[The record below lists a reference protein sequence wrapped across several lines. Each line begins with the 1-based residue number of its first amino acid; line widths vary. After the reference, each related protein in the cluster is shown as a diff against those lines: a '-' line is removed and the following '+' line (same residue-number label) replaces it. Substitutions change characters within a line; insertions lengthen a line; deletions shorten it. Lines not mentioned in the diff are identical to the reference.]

1 MIFLIFSFLCSFG
14 LAIAGSL
21 TFWPING
28 HWYNFYIPIVLFIAG
43 FIGSIVFMWIVIDI
57 IGSITCRRN
66 KVYSKVYK
74 LNRWILNNGMAYIR
88 RLALITCKVS
98 NKEKLPRR
106 GSYLLVCNHRSNFD
120 NFLISE
126 KLAMHSNLAFVAKK
140 GNFKIP
146 LATFHL
152 HKVLYLPIDRED
164 LMQSLQT
171 MKLAAERIENNV
183 TSYAIFPE
191 GTRSKDG
198 KLGPFHEGVFN
209 VAIKAKCPVV
219 VCTIKGTESVKKRWP
234 RITKTHINICQ
245 LLNVE
250 DYDGLTAKALS
261 DKAREII
268 EYDLEKST
276 I

>member
-1 MIFLIFSFLCSFG
+1 MIFLIFSFLCSFS

-21 TFWPING
+21 TFWPVKHG
-28 HWYNFYIPIVLFIAG
+28 YDFYIPIVLFIAG
-43 FIGSIVFMWIVIDI
+43 FIGSIAILWIFADI
-57 IGSITCRRN
+57 SGRITCNR
-66 KVYSKVYK
+66 KKTYTKVYK
-74 LNRWILNNGMAYIR
+74 FNRFMLNNGMAYIR
-88 RLALITCKVS
+88 RLALVTCKVS
-98 NKEKLPRR
+98 GKEKLPRG

-126 KLAMHSNLAFVAKK
+126 KLAMHDNLAFVAKK

-152 HKVLYLPIDRED
+152 HKNLYLAIDRDD
-164 LMQSLQT
+164 LLQSLQV
-171 MKLAAERIENNV
+171 MKLAAERIQNNV

-198 KLGPFHEGVFN
+198 ELGQFHEGVFN

-219 VCTIKGTESVKKRWP
+219 VCTIKGTERIKKNWP
-234 RITKTHINICQ
+234 RFSKTHINICQ
-245 LLNVE
+245 VLSTE

-261 DKAREII
+261 DKVREII
-268 EYDLEKST
+268 QYDLEKSPL
-276 I
+276 